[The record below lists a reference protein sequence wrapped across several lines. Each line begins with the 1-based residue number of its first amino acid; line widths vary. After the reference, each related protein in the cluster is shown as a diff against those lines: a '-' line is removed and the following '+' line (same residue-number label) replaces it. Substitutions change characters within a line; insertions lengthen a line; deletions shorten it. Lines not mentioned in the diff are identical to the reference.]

1 MRRPQWRAV
10 SRPRGR
16 SGGSAGAAATV
27 TNAPELPAESPASGL
42 GGGGGGPSVA
52 LLLRRVKQTWSQH
65 LLLHGLHP
73 SRLGRRWFSGGPKV
87 R

>member
-42 GGGGGGPSVA
+42 GGGSVA